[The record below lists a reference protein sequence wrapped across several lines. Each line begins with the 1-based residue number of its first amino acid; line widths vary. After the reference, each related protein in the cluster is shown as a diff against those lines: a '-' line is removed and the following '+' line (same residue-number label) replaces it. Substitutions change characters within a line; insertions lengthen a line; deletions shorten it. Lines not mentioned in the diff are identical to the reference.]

1 MNGME
6 LFMKMRHVKN
16 SKYPMIEKACVELA
30 DKIYYL
36 NALEIR
42 SLQEMIIENPDL
54 RKEIIIYNGRFKGNY
69 QKPTE
74 RITINEDG
82 SLSKNIDNLFG
93 SDIILVRS
101 R

>member
-42 SLQEMIIENPDL
+42 SLQDMIIENPDL
-54 RKEIIIYNGRFKGNY
+54 RNEIIIYNGRFKGNY
-69 QKPTE
+69 RKPTE
-74 RITINEDG
+74 RIIINEDG
-82 SLSKNIDNLFG
+82 TLLKKHRQSVWI
-93 SDIILVRS
+93 
-101 R
+101 